1 MRNLLAFLAAV
12 VLTVACVGWYLGWYT
27 VENTPAPQG
36 HNAVQIDIDRHK
48 IGDDLHKGG
57 QKLQEAID
65 KNRSKEDEKKEN
77 GIKRAEAIPQPTKPQ
92 SN

>member
-1 MRNLLAFLAAV
+1 MRNLLAFLAAL

-27 VENTPAPQG
+27 VESTPAQAG

-48 IGDDLHKGG
+48 IGDDLHKGSE
-57 QKLQEAID
+57 KLQEALD
-65 KNRSKEDEKKEN
+65 KNRDDKGQKD
-77 GIKRAEAIPQPTKPQ
+77 GPAKRADGNQADSKPE